1 MGLNQSLQK
10 RKSRQIWNLFGF
22 TLIELLVVIS
32 IIAILAALLL
42 PALSQARSKAQSAKC
57 LSNLKQIGVGLIQYA
72 SDFSDWL
79 PAGKNAGGMAGQ
91 WKYELSDYCG
101 VKKETSYDDAMEST
115 KYGFGSVFGC
125 DGFNGIGSALAGT
138 LKKYP
143 GRFGGLGWNDN
154 ISYGISAAEIKRVSF
169 KELKKQLSE
178 SALVGDT
185 VDISQWD
192 FGTNHADY
200 ATLLPMRDSDVAVP
214 DRRISRRHNNG
225 LNILWVDGH
234 ADWKKQSFMAA
245 GKWIA
250 EHRYQNYTW
259 YYKTH

>member
-1 MGLNQSLQK
+1 MK
-10 RKSRQIWNLFGF
+10 RNFRFWNF
-22 TLIELLVVIS
+22 TLIELLIVIA

-42 PALSQARSKAQSAKC
+42 PALNQAREKAQAAKC
-57 LSNLKQIGVGLIQYA
+57 LSNLKQIGVGVFQYA
-72 SDFSDWL
+72 ADFDEWM
-79 PAGKNAGGMAGQ
+79 PAGKNEGSPGN

-101 VKKETSYDDAMEST
+101 VKKEETQDKCMRSPRFG
-115 KYGFGSVFGC
+115 KGSVFGC
-125 DGFNGIGSALAGT
+125 DGFQGLSSACANELRVF
-138 LKKYP
+138 P